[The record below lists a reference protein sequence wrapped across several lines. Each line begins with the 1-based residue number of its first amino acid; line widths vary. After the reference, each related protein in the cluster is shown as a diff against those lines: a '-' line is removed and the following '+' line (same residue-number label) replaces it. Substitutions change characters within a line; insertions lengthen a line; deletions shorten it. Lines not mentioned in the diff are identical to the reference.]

1 MLFILHLEKIDWYF
15 FFFYGPQQAQLF
27 SDSQIKSL
35 NDHSKYIYIYIILYS
50 VHSVCTQMFM
60 GSQYSSPCL
69 IISEWIRVMREGSSR
84 WSVSDLI
91 REKKRGFKNR
101 SWDDKVTA
109 FARRRSEVHE
119 SVVSFR
125 FGRICSCY
133 FAVTQSSTPSR
144 AESKP
149 ALPDSPFFFSFFFFF
164 FPFFFFFS
172 PPFVDFAIALPLSF
186 LLCRNL
192 KSNSREM
199 DDIYLSFVSFIAI
212 ID

>member
-1 MLFILHLEKIDWYF
+1 
-15 FFFYGPQQAQLF
+15 
-27 SDSQIKSL
+27 
-35 NDHSKYIYIYIILYS
+35 
-50 VHSVCTQMFM
+50 MFM

-144 AESKP
+144 AESK
-149 ALPDSPFFFSFFFFF
+149 ACSAGLAFFLLFFFFSFLSS
-164 FPFFFFFS
+164 FS
-172 PPFVDFAIALPLSF
+172 SHLPLWTLQSHCLCHSFCVGTWKAILEKWLIFISRLF
-186 LLCRNL
+186 LLLRLLIRSC
-192 KSNSREM
+192 
-199 DDIYLSFVSFIAI
+199 SFM
-212 ID
+212 